1 MLAHGD
7 YQADLGPDV
16 VVEAGRQDDSFGHR
30 ADQQDQLLS
39 CALGLS
45 ALRLGLL
52 GSWSILL
59 SWSRLGAGL
68 VSHHP
73 LGRRPCQPRTLELS
87 LGLDAYSIRHKP
99 NPCGK
104 AYPAGLLVAL
114 CEPSS
119 MRRRRMDQVLAVPV
133 SGAGSVTSLLFGA
146 LPYAV
151 RPATACTGPNAELW
165 ARLRWR
171 SSDPLGRSAVHAHAR
186 FAILALIGHPILHR
200 REASAAL
207 RRLARWTRPS
217 VDCLLCNICLGY
229 GTIGL
234 FLD

>member
-1 MLAHGD
+1 MLAPRD
-7 YQADLGPDV
+7 LEADLGLDV
-16 VVEAGRQDDSFGHR
+16 VAEVGRRDDSFGHPAHQR
-30 ADQQDQLLS
+30 DQLLS

-45 ALRLGLL
+45 ALHLGSL
-52 GSWSILL
+52 GSWSVLP
-59 SWSRLGAGL
+59 SWRRLGAGL

-73 LGRRPCQPRTLELS
+73 LGRCPCQPRTLELS

-104 AYPAGLLVAL
+104 AYYYYYYPAGLLVAL

-119 MRRRRMDQVLAVPV
+119 MRRRRMDQVLAVPA

-146 LPYAV
+146 LPHAV

-165 ARLRWR
+165 ARLSWR

-207 RRLARWTRPS
+207 RRLAR
-217 VDCLLCNICLGY
+217 
-229 GTIGL
+229 
-234 FLD
+234 